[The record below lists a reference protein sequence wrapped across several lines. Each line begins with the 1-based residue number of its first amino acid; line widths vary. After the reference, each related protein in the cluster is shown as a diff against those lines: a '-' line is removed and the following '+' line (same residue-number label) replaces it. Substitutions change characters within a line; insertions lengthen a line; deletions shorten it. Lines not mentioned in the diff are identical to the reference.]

1 MERALCDRLAACLDR
16 PEILA
21 IDPERVA
28 ALRAALDEDDPPAS
42 AGRGGAVTGYDPGP
56 GRRRLVT
63 IDRRGHLTAAC
74 RWRADGTLAWAKCL
88 TGDGDW
94 IGIEPA
100 ADDHPAWGLSDRL
113 WLLDSAGRVGAARGA
128 HALSGRRLRAA
139 RRDPAALRAGSAAA
153 RRGHRRPQPDRRADE
168 GPGRGAGALPRPL
181 SHRAALH
188 GAARV
193 LPPRPGT
200 GRPAPPLHGRGR
212 RRLGARAPRAAPR
225 GARRLRPAPPSDRQG
240 RARRRRLLSA
250 RLAGR
255 DPITSPAWCARRARA
270 SSARSGRSAARSR
283 IGSRSIDRARC
294 RSGPPR
300 PSIRFRRR
308 RCRPCGPRPSPSS
321 SPARAPPRW
330 RRSLRDVMRALTLE
344 WGAVPGDL
352 LEVDGARVR
361 VSRRLRAAGVEW
373 VGESAAR
380 PGASA
385 ARDRLRASRSPAS
398 SHRPRACAPRPGS
411 RRRARPSRRA
421 RSTTPPH
428 EGALPE
434 SVGRLLALV
443 ASGRA

>member
-88 TGDGDW
+88 TSDGDW

-113 WLLDSAGRVGAARGA
+113 WLLDSQDAWAPREALTLFQAVDYARPDVIPPLFAPARLPPGAGTAVLNLIAGLMKDQGVARVRYRGPYPTEQLFT
-128 HALSGRRLRAA
+128 ALLECFRYDPALDDPLGRFMDEGDVDWVPAPHERHLVAPGVSVQLRHQIDKVVLDGVAFY
-139 RRDPAALRAGSAAA
+139 RRDWQGVI
-153 RRGHRRPQPDRRADE
+153 RP
-168 GPGRGAGALPRPL
+168 
-181 SHRAALH
+181 
-188 GAARV
+188 
-193 LPPRPGT
+193 
-200 GRPAPPLHGRGR
+200 
-212 RRLGARAPRAAPR
+212 
-225 GARRLRPAPPSDRQG
+225 
-240 RARRRRLLSA
+240 
-250 RLAGR
+250 
-255 DPITSPAWCARRARA
+255 SPAWCARRARV

-321 SPARAPPRW
+321 SPARAPPPW
-330 RRSLRDVMRALTLE
+330 
-344 WGAVPGDL
+344 
-352 LEVDGARVR
+352 
-361 VSRRLRAAGVEW
+361 
-373 VGESAAR
+373 
-380 PGASA
+380 
-385 ARDRLRASRSPAS
+385 
-398 SHRPRACAPRPGS
+398 RPRFA
-411 RRRARPSRRA
+411 
-421 RSTTPPH
+421 T
-428 EGALPE
+428 
-434 SVGRLLALV
+434 
-443 ASGRA
+443 